1 MLVTVMFCQAASAEW
16 ADWILNASLDGGFE
30 DNTNFGIEKYMR
42 LSDVTT
48 SQSVLVGRY
57 YQLGDYFRLSIA
69 ADLKAKEYKRYD
81 GLDNVYSGAT
91 VALTHKCGWGLE
103 APWLRIH
110 SSAGYL
116 SFNEAM
122 RDSWMYNGGL
132 TFGKRF
138 SERFDML
145 LSYNFI
151 YRNGKNS
158 QGVAGFMGNPFDQ
171 VGNKGSVVLSYL
183 LTEQLLASLG
193 DSVYYGDV
201 TSTVEPGDFN
211 TFKSFTKA
219 LIRDTTFNRRLGTY
233 RFEALANEFTAGLS
247 YALSGHTSLNVNYTR
262 VDGYASDL
270 HYYDNLVSTSIK
282 YSF

>member
-1 MLVTVMFCQAASAEW
+1 MLVTVMFCQTVSAEW

-30 DNTNFGIEKYMR
+30 DNVNFGVEKYMR
-42 LSDVTT
+42 LSDLTA
-48 SQSVLVGRY
+48 SQSVLFGRY

-103 APWLRIH
+103 APWIRIH

-116 SFNEAM
+116 SFDESM
-122 RDSWMYNGGL
+122 RNSLMYNGGL

-151 YRNGKNS
+151 YRDGKNS
-158 QGVAGFMGNPFDQ
+158 KGIAGFMDNAFDQ
-171 VGNKGSVVLSYL
+171 VGNKGSVVLNYL
-183 LTEQLLASLG
+183 LTERLLASLG

-201 TSTVEPGDFN
+201 NSTGEPDDFN
-211 TFKSFTKA
+211 TVKSFTKA
-219 LIRDTTFNRRLGTY
+219 LIRDTTFNSRLWTY
-233 RFEALANEFTAGLS
+233 RFEALANEFTVGLS
-247 YALSGHTSLNVNYTR
+247 YALSGHTSLNVSYIR
-262 VDGYASDL
+262 VDGYTSDL
-270 HYYDNLVSTSIK
+270 HYYDNLVSTNIK